1 MKLSS
6 GILSLL
12 LSSLALSSTLGRKVR
27 RQGHRRTT
35 SSGKKGPSDCTRLEL
50 YSDNAIFQAEF
61 NAIEN
66 IGGAVSDI
74 PLMDLYTNEQVGLFT
89 VLAIEVD
96 PVNGKSFEDGYLAL
110 FQPGSTSDVTGSI
123 TYAGPTPVF
132 ADSTLGLGRGDFSIT
147 GGTGSYSCAEGI
159 VEFKGFSD
167 DFSQFKLDIVTCGD
181 FCDPYSA

>member
-6 GILSLL
+6 CILSLL
-12 LSSLALSSTLGRKVR
+12 LSSLALSSTPVLGQKVR
-27 RQGHRRTT
+27 RQGHRRAT
-35 SSGKKGPSDCTRLEL
+35 GKKGHSDCTRLEL

-61 NAIEN
+61 MAISN

-74 PLMDLYTNEQVGLFT
+74 PLLDLYTDEQVGLFT

-110 FQPGSTSDVTGSI
+110 FEPGSTSDVAGSV

-132 ADSTLGLGRGDFSIT
+132 ADSTLGLGRGDFAIT
-147 GGTGSYSCAEGI
+147 GGTGAYSCAEGI

-167 DFSQFKLDIVTCGD
+167 DFSQFKLDIVTCGG